1 MSENPNEVTNED
13 FVVHGAE
20 EPIMHVLSKI
30 TTVLCHPLLMPAYC
44 TLITLFGNS
53 PYAHGFS
60 LPAFTFIIVLMGL
73 VGCLCPLMIIGIY
86 MFTGH
91 IKELEM
97 NSRQERVL
105 PCITI
110 GALMM
115 VALFVVPRHMLPAP
129 LVGMLWGEA
138 SMLVF
143 AGLCSLR
150 WKVSLH
156 TLGTGGLL
164 AYVVFTGLIFQADFC
179 WLAALAFVAAGLSA
193 WTRLYERAHTSAQL
207 LMGYVVGFA
216 AMWCSMFMIVGHIL

>member
-60 LPAFTFIIVLMGL
+60 LRAFTFIIVLMGL

-105 PCITI
+105 PCITS

-115 VALFVVPRHMLPAP
+115 VALFVMPRHMLPAP
-129 LVGMLWGEA
+129 
-138 SMLVF
+138 
-143 AGLCSLR
+143 
-150 WKVSLH
+150 
-156 TLGTGGLL
+156 
-164 AYVVFTGLIFQADFC
+164 
-179 WLAALAFVAAGLSA
+179 
-193 WTRLYERAHTSAQL
+193 
-207 LMGYVVGFA
+207 
-216 AMWCSMFMIVGHIL
+216 IVGRL

>member
-1 MSENPNEVTNED
+1 M
-13 FVVHGAE
+13 VHGAE

-110 GALMM
+110 GSLGHAAPYSARTPCGHALGRSLDACICW
-115 VALFVVPRHMLPAP
+115 ALLLALEDKPPHFGHGRSL
-129 LVGMLWGEA
+129 
-138 SMLVF
+138 
-143 AGLCSLR
+143 GLCGFHGAHLSSRLLLACRLGFCGRRALGLDPSLR
-150 WKVSLH
+150 ASPH
-156 TLGTGGLL
+156 LGPATPGLCGWL
-164 AYVVFTGLIFQADFC
+164 CRHVVQHVHDRGSYPIDF
-179 WLAALAFVAAGLSA
+179 F
-193 WTRLYERAHTSAQL
+193 
-207 LMGYVVGFA
+207 
-216 AMWCSMFMIVGHIL
+216 